1 MPQMRLA
8 AITAALWLTAGV
20 LGIALA
26 LALGPSLLN
35 FTAIAFL
42 FVLAL
47 VMSLLFAWRMDQVHD
62 KTLAEIALAVGL
74 SDKPGEALSIS
85 GIVERLGKR
94 LERAYH
100 FKSAIAAMQQPV
112 LVIGNDGS
120 ILAVSAGLTKL
131 AAGAVEGSTLDAVFG
146 AGYLTAG
153 GGAPEESMVMF
164 GQQRF
169 RMLRRSVAEAR
180 YLLEL
185 IPAGSYIEDD
195 DLDAFAT
202 ALGGGQTNFR
212 LATEGMVGATALRV
226 LNGGMEGLDAA
237 LHQLE
242 SVMLGDAELPDALH
256 GPLGRLA
263 QQMEDFAQG
272 VEATLSEER
281 TLRADLEARLDGV
294 SELIARFEAQAT
306 RLGLQAD
313 DNRND
318 ADATGEALAAGG
330 GLLQRAR
337 SSNRDAQQLAGQVDL
352 AARRTYAVVGEID
365 TMTTEIDTLVSAI
378 EDVSFRTNMLAL
390 NAAVE
395 AARAGE
401 KGAGFAVVAD
411 EVRQLAQLT
420 NRSAKD
426 IRAVVSRGRAQAES
440 GVAESRA
447 LQIMISELETHLRN
461 LSQETDS
468 IALRLDEGEEA
479 LNRLAGR
486 MIEPTVKFG
495 KQRASA

>member
-20 LGIALA
+20 LGLALA
-26 LALGPSLLN
+26 LALGPGLLN
-35 FTAIAFL
+35 LAAIALL
-42 FVLAL
+42 FVMAL
-47 VMSLLFAWRMDQVHD
+47 VMSLLFAWRAGQVHD
-62 KTLAEIALAVGL
+62 KRLAEIALAVGL
-74 SDKPGEALSIS
+74 SDKPGEALTLS

-100 FKSAIAAMQQPV
+100 FKAAIAALHQPV
-112 LVIGNDGS
+112 LVIGHDGS
-120 ILAVSAGLTKL
+120 ILAVSAGATRL
-131 AAGAVEGSTLDAVFG
+131 ASGAVEGGTLDGLFG

-164 GQQRF
+164 DQQRF
-169 RMLRRSVAEAR
+169 RMLRRPVADTR

-202 ALGGGQTNFR
+202 ALGGGQTSFR
-212 LATEGMVGATALRV
+212 LATEGMIGAGALRV
-226 LNGGMEGLDAA
+226 LNGGMEGLDTA
-237 LHQLE
+237 LQQLE
-242 SVMLGDAELPDALH
+242 SVMRGDAELPDALH

-281 TLRADLEARLDGV
+281 KLRTALEARLEGV
-294 SELIARFEAQAT
+294 GALIERFEAQAA
-306 RLGLQAD
+306 RLGLESD
-313 DNRND
+313 DNRHD
-318 ADATGEALAAGG
+318 AHATGEALAAGG

-337 SSNRDAQQLAGQVDL
+337 STNRDAQHLAGQVDL
-352 AARRTYAVVGEID
+352 AARRTHAVVGEID
-365 TMTTEIDTLVSAI
+365 TMTNEIDTLVSAI

-426 IRAVVSRGRAQAES
+426 IRAVVSRGRVQAES

-447 LQIMISELETHLRN
+447 LQIMISELDAHLRN

-479 LNRLAGR
+479 LSRLAGR
-486 MIEPTVKFG
+486 MIEPTGVLR
-495 KQRASA
+495 RARA

>member
-1 MPQMRLA
+1 
-8 AITAALWLTAGV
+8 
-20 LGIALA
+20 
-26 LALGPSLLN
+26 
-35 FTAIAFL
+35 
-42 FVLAL
+42 
-47 VMSLLFAWRMDQVHD
+47 
-62 KTLAEIALAVGL
+62 
-74 SDKPGEALSIS
+74 
-85 GIVERLGKR
+85 
-94 LERAYH
+94 
-100 FKSAIAAMQQPV
+100 
-112 LVIGNDGS
+112 
-120 ILAVSAGLTKL
+120 
-131 AAGAVEGSTLDAVFG
+131 
-146 AGYLTAG
+146 
-153 GGAPEESMVMF
+153 MF

-169 RMLRRSVAEAR
+169 RMLRRDVVATR
-180 YLLEL
+180 SLLEL

-212 LATEGMVGATALRV
+212 LATEGMIGATALRV

-237 LHQLE
+237 LNQLE

-281 TLRADLEARLDGV
+281 TLRAGLEERLDGV
-294 SELIARFEAQAT
+294 SDLIARFEAQAT

-447 LQIMISELETHLRN
+447 LQIMISELEGHLRN

-486 MIEPTVKFG
+486 MIEPTVKIG